1 MVTDDIARRALNG
14 GCFIG
19 GLVCALLTRH
29 LASPSRVPVHDCE
42 RRPCR
47 SLQRSARL
55 ILPAV
60 RLLTAVPISQ
70 PTRAR
75 TPVSTMA
82 PNPSHAQTTP
92 SARPIMRP
100 RVCADVMV
108 LLSLLNLS
116 ASLVCAL

>member
-1 MVTDDIARRALNG
+1 MVTDDVARRALNG
-14 GCFIG
+14 GFGLLIG
-19 GLVCALLTRH
+19 GLVRALLTRH
-29 LASPSRVPVHDCE
+29 LAPLSHVAIQDCE

-60 RLLTAVPISQ
+60 RLLTAVPISH

-75 TPVSTMA
+75 APVSTMA

-92 SARPIMRP
+92 SASPIMRP
-100 RVCADVMV
+100 RV
-108 LLSLLNLS
+108 
-116 ASLVCAL
+116 